1 MTGCFTVNKKY
12 YKLKINLMK
21 TISKKF
27 LSIAAIALIAGL
39 TLSSCDDEEDDD
51 MMLPSNNIVEL
62 ATSTS
67 DLSTLVT
74 AITTADLTSVLQGEG
89 PFTVFAPTNAAFD
102 NLEDGVLQTLLD
114 NPDLLAEVLQ
124 YHVVSGQVMSTDL
137 SNGEVSTL
145 LSGKTIDVS
154 ITDGVVTLN
163 NNAMVTNADNEAS
176 NGVVHIIDEVLLP
189 EGFELPKD
197 NIVTIA
203 SETPSL
209 SILVDALTMFPDLT
223 DALSSDGNYTVFA
236 PTNDAFTALL
246 GVIGQSSLDDVP
258 ENVIERLL
266 KYHVISSAALMSG
279 DLTDGQMAATLLS
292 NDDKITVGISGSDVT
307 INEANV
313 TTANVEASNGIVH
326 IVDAVLVPSLE
337 LSIVNSIV
345 EPAYFNKD
353 FSILTEAVVTADLLG
368 TLINSEANYTLFAPN
383 NDAFEEA
390 GITSLEGLTAN
401 DLAPVLTYHVLD
413 SEVFGDGLPATGSA
427 ITSLGG
433 DFYLSINDNG
443 VFLNGLTKVTTAT
456 LSGEAMD
463 YDNGVVHL
471 IDRTLVSASN
481 DIVDIAVA
489 ASEASEAAEFGQ
501 LVAALTAV
509 EEDETA
515 ADLIT
520 VLKGEGPFT
529 VFAPTDAAFASLYE
543 LAGVAD
549 FTALVNAVGIT
560 TIEAVLKYHVVNA
573 RVFSTDLPNLSS
585 NTITTLGGDFM
596 LNLGSLT
603 ITDTDAALE
612 LGSADAAIVDTDI
625 LATNGVI
632 HVIDEVI
639 LP

>member
-401 DLAPVLTYHVLD
+401 DLAPILTYHVLD

-456 LSGEAMD
+456 LSGEALD
-463 YDNGVVHL
+463 YNNGVVHL
-471 IDRTLVSASN
+471 IDRTLIPASK
-481 DIVDIAVA
+481 DVVDIAVA
-489 ASEASEAAEFGQ
+489 ASEASEGAEFGQ

-529 VFAPTDAAFASLYE
+529 VFAPTDAAFESLYE
-543 LAGVAD
+543 LAEVAD
-549 FTALVNAVGIT
+549 FSALVNAVGIA
-560 TIEAVLKYHVVNA
+560 TIEAVLKYHVVGA

-585 NTITTLGGDFM
+585 TTVTSLGGDFT

>member
-1 MTGCFTVNKKY
+1 
-12 YKLKINLMK
+12 MK

-27 LSIAAIALIAGL
+27 LSITAIALIVGL
-39 TLSSCDDEEDDD
+39 MFTSCNDDDDED
-51 MMLPSNNIVEL
+51 MMLPTNDIVAL

-74 AITTADLTSVLQGEG
+74 AISAADLTSTLQGDG
-89 PFTVFAPTNAAFD
+89 PFTVFAPTNDAFD
-102 NLEDGVLQTLLD
+102 NLEDGVLETLLD

-124 YHVVSGQVMSTDL
+124 YHVVSGKVMSTDL
-137 SNGEVSTL
+137 SDGDVATL
-145 LSGKTIDVS
+145 LSGKSINVS
-154 ITDGVVTLN
+154 IMDGVVTLN
-163 NNAMVTNADNEAS
+163 NNAMVTNTDIEAS
-176 NGVVHIIDEVLLP
+176 NGVVHLIDEVLLP

-209 SILVDALTMFPDLT
+209 SILVDALTMFPDLV
-223 DALSSDGNYTVFA
+223 DALSLDGNYTVFA

-258 ENVIERLL
+258 EDVIERLL
-266 KYHVISSAALMSG
+266 KYHVISSAALMSV

-292 NDDKITVGISGSDVT
+292 DDDKVTVGISGSDVT
-307 INEANV
+307 INGANV
-313 TTANVEASNGIVH
+313 TVANVEASNGIVH

-337 LSIVNSIV
+337 LSIVNTIV

-353 FSILTEAVVTADLLG
+353 FSILTEAVVTANLLS
-368 TLINSEANYTLFAPN
+368 TLIDSEANYTLFAPN
-383 NDAFEEA
+383 NDAFEAA

-401 DLAPVLTYHVLD
+401 DLVPILTYHVLD

-433 DFYLSINDNG
+433 DFYLSLNDNG
-443 VFLNGLTKVTTAT
+443 AFINGLTEVTTAT
-456 LSGEAMD
+456 LSGEALD

-471 IDRTLVSASN
+471 IDRTLVPASD

-489 ASEASEAAEFGQ
+489 ASQASEGAEFGQ

-509 EEDETA
+509 EEDESA

-520 VLKGEGPFT
+520 VLKGEGPYT

-543 LAGVAD
+543 LAEVAD
-549 FTALVNAVGIT
+549 FTALVNAVGIS
-560 TIEAVLKYHVVNA
+560 TIEAVLKYHVVDA

-585 NTITTLGGDFM
+585 NTITTLGGNFT

-603 ITDTDAALE
+603 ITDTDTALE
-612 LGSADAAIVDTDI
+612 LVSEDAVIIDTDI

>member
-1 MTGCFTVNKKY
+1 
-12 YKLKINLMK
+12 MK

-51 MMLPSNNIVEL
+51 MMLPTNDIVEL

-124 YHVVSGQVMSTDL
+124 YHVVSGEVMSTDL

-145 LSGKTIDVS
+145 LSGKSINVS
-154 ITDGVVTLN
+154 IADGVVTLN
-163 NNAMVTNADNEAS
+163 DYAMVTNADNEAS

-209 SILVDALTMFPDLT
+209 SILVDALTMFPDLV
-223 DALSSDGNYTVFA
+223 DALNSDGNYTVFA

-258 ENVIERLL
+258 EDVIERLL

-279 DLTDGQMAATLLS
+279 DLDDGQMAATLLS
-292 NDDKITVGISGSDVT
+292 NDDKITVGINGSDVT
-307 INEANV
+307 INGANV

-337 LSIVNSIV
+337 LSIVNTIV

-353 FSILTEAVVTADLLG
+353 FSILTEAVVTADLLN
-368 TLINSEANYTLFAPN
+368 TLIDSEANYTLFAPN
-383 NDAFEEA
+383 NDAFEAA

-471 IDRTLVSASN
+471 IDRTLVPASN

-489 ASEASEAAEFGQ
+489 ASEASEGAEFGQ

>member
-1 MTGCFTVNKKY
+1 
-12 YKLKINLMK
+12 MK
-21 TISKKF
+21 TIGKKF
-27 LSIAAIALIAGL
+27 LSITAIALIAMFAF
-39 TLSSCDDEEDDD
+39 TSCEDDD
-51 MMLPSNNIVEL
+51 DDNMMLPTNDIVAL
-62 ATSTS
+62 ATSSS

-74 AITTADLTSVLQGEG
+74 AISTADLTSVLQGDG
-89 PFTVFAPTNAAFD
+89 PFTVFAPTNDAFD
-102 NLEDGVLQTLLD
+102 NLEEGVLQTLLD
-114 NPDLLAEVLQ
+114 NPDVLAEVLQ

-137 SNGEVSTL
+137 SNGNVETL
-145 LSGKTIDVS
+145 LSGKSINVS
-154 ITDGVVTLN
+154 IADGVVTLN
-163 NNAMVTNADNEAS
+163 SSAIVTDADIEAS

-197 NIVTIA
+197 DIVTIA

-209 SILVDALTMFPDLT
+209 SILVDALTMFPNLV

-292 NDDKITVGISGSDVT
+292 DDDEITVGINGSDVT
-307 INEANV
+307 INGANV
-313 TTANVEASNGIVH
+313 TTANVEASNGIIH

-337 LSIVNSIV
+337 LSIVNTIV

-353 FSILTEAVVTADLLG
+353 FSILTEAVVTADLLN
-368 TLINSEANYTLFAPN
+368 TLIDSEANYTLFAPN
-383 NDAFEEA
+383 NDAFEAA
-390 GITSLEGLTAN
+390 GITSLDGLTAN
-401 DLAPVLTYHVLD
+401 DLVPVLTYHVLG

-427 ITSLGG
+427 IPSLGG
-433 DFYLSINDNG
+433 DLYLSINGNG
-443 VFLNGLTKVTTAT
+443 VFLNGLTRVTAAT
-456 LSGEAMD
+456 LSGEPLD

-471 IDRTLVSASN
+471 IDRTLVPASK

-489 ASEASEAAEFGQ
+489 ASEASENAEFGQ

-509 EEDETA
+509 ENEETT

-520 VLKGEGPFT
+520 ILKGEGPFT
-529 VFAPTDAAFASLYE
+529 VFAPTDAAFASLYA
-543 LAGVAD
+543 LAEVAD
-549 FTALVNAVGIT
+549 FSALVDAVGIA
-560 TIEAVLKYHVVNA
+560 TIEAVLKYHVVGA

-585 NTITTLGGDFM
+585 TTVTTLGGDFT

-603 ITDTDAALE
+603 ITDTDAALGLE
-612 LGSADAAIVDTDI
+612 TVDAAIVDTDI

>member
-1 MTGCFTVNKKY
+1 
-12 YKLKINLMK
+12 MK

-27 LSIAAIALIAGL
+27 LSITAIALIVGL
-39 TLSSCDDEEDDD
+39 MFTSCNDDDDED
-51 MMLPSNNIVEL
+51 MMLPTNDIVAL

-74 AITTADLTSVLQGEG
+74 AISAADLTSTLQGDG
-89 PFTVFAPTNAAFD
+89 PFTVFAPTNDAFD
-102 NLEDGVLQTLLD
+102 NLEDGVLETLLD

-124 YHVVSGQVMSTDL
+124 YHVVSGKVMSTDL
-137 SNGEVSTL
+137 SDGDVATL
-145 LSGKTIDVS
+145 LSGKSINVS
-154 ITDGVVTLN
+154 IMDGVVTLN
-163 NNAMVTNADNEAS
+163 NNAMVTNTDIEAS
-176 NGVVHIIDEVLLP
+176 NGVVHLIDEVLLP

-209 SILVDALTMFPDLT
+209 SILVDALTMFPDLV
-223 DALSSDGNYTVFA
+223 DALSLDGNYTVFA

-258 ENVIERLL
+258 EDVIERLL

-292 NDDKITVGISGSDVT
+292 DDDKVTVGISGSDVT
-307 INEANV
+307 INGANV
-313 TTANVEASNGIVH
+313 TVANVEASNGIVH

-337 LSIVNSIV
+337 LSIVNTIV

-353 FSILTEAVVTADLLG
+353 FSILTEAVVTANLLS
-368 TLINSEANYTLFAPN
+368 TLIDSEANYTLFAPN
-383 NDAFEEA
+383 NDAFEAA

-401 DLAPVLTYHVLD
+401 DLVPILTYHVLD

-433 DFYLSINDNG
+433 DFYLSLNDNG
-443 VFLNGLTKVTTAT
+443 AFINGLTEVTTAT
-456 LSGEAMD
+456 LSGEALD

-471 IDRTLVSASN
+471 IDRTLVPASD

-489 ASEASEAAEFGQ
+489 ASQASEGAEFGQ

-509 EEDETA
+509 EEDESA

-520 VLKGEGPFT
+520 VLKGEGPYT

-543 LAGVAD
+543 LAEVAD
-549 FTALVNAVGIT
+549 FTALVNAVGIS
-560 TIEAVLKYHVVNA
+560 TIEAVLKYHVVDA

-585 NTITTLGGDFM
+585 NTITTLGGNFT

-603 ITDTDAALE
+603 ITDTDTALE
-612 LGSADAAIVDTDI
+612 LVSEDAVIIDTDI

>member
-1 MTGCFTVNKKY
+1 
-12 YKLKINLMK
+12 MK
-21 TISKKF
+21 TIGKKF

-39 TLSSCDDEEDDD
+39 TLTSCDDDDDDD
-51 MMLPSNNIVEL
+51 MMLPTNDIVAL

-74 AITTADLTSVLQGEG
+74 AITTADLTSVLQGDG
-89 PFTVFAPTNAAFD
+89 PFTVFAPTNDAFD
-102 NLEDGVLQTLLD
+102 NLEDGVLETLLD

-124 YHVVSGQVMSTDL
+124 YHVVSGKVMSTDL
-137 SNGEVSTL
+137 SNGDVATL
-145 LSGKTIDVS
+145 LSGKSINVS
-154 ITDGVVTLN
+154 IMDGVVTLN

-197 NIVTIA
+197 NIVSIA

-209 SILVDALTMFPDLT
+209 SILVDALTMFPDLV

-246 GVIGQSSLDDVP
+246 GIIGQSSLDDVP
-258 ENVIERLL
+258 EDVIERLL

-292 NDDKITVGISGSDVT
+292 DDDKVSVGISGSDVT
-307 INEANV
+307 INGANV

-337 LSIVNSIV
+337 LSIVNTIV
-345 EPAYFNKD
+345 EPTYFNKD
-353 FSILTEAVVTADLLG
+353 FSILTEAVVTADLLS
-368 TLINSEANYTLFAPN
+368 TLIDSEANYTLFAPN
-383 NDAFEEA
+383 NDAFEAA

-401 DLAPVLTYHVLD
+401 DLAPILTYHVLD
-413 SEVFGDGLPATGSA
+413 TEVFGDGLPATGSA

-433 DFYLSINDNG
+433 DFYLSLNDNG
-443 VFLNGLTKVTTAT
+443 AFINGLTEVTTAT
-456 LSGEAMD
+456 LSGEALD
-463 YDNGVVHL
+463 YNNGVVHL
-471 IDRTLVSASN
+471 IDRTLVPASD

-489 ASEASEAAEFGQ
+489 ASQASEGAEFGQ

-509 EEDETA
+509 EEDESA

-520 VLKGEGPFT
+520 ALKGDGPFT
-529 VFAPTDAAFASLYE
+529 VFAPTDDAFESLYE

-549 FTALVNAVGIT
+549 FDALVTAQGIGV
-560 TIEAVLKYHVVNA
+560 IEAVLKYHVVEA

-585 NTITTLGGDFM
+585 NIVTTLGGGDFT

-603 ITDTDAALE
+603 IT
-612 LGSADAAIVDTDI
+612 SADEALGLEPADATIIDTDI

>member
-1 MTGCFTVNKKY
+1 
-12 YKLKINLMK
+12 MK
-21 TISKKF
+21 TITKKF
-27 LSIAAIALIAGL
+27 LSITAIALIAGL
-39 TLSSCDDEEDDD
+39 MFTSCNDDDDDD
-51 MMLPSNNIVEL
+51 MMLPTNDIVGL

-74 AITTADLTSVLQGEG
+74 AITTADLTSVLQGDG
-89 PFTVFAPTNAAFD
+89 PFTVFAPTNDAFD
-102 NLEDGVLQTLLD
+102 NLEEGVLETLLD

-124 YHVVSGQVMSTDL
+124 YHVVSGKVMSTDL
-137 SNGEVSTL
+137 SDGDVETL
-145 LSGKTIDVS
+145 LSGKSINVS
-154 ITDGVVTLN
+154 IVDGVVTLN
-163 NNAMVTNADNEAS
+163 GSATVTNADIEAS
-176 NGVVHIIDEVLLP
+176 NGVVHIIDEVLIP

-197 NIVTIA
+197 DIVTIA
-203 SETPSL
+203 SETASL
-209 SILVDALTMFPDLT
+209 SILVEALTMFPDLV

-236 PTNDAFTALL
+236 PTNDAFTTLL

-292 NDDKITVGISGSDVT
+292 DDDKITVGISGSNVT
-307 INEANV
+307 INGANV
-313 TTANVEASNGIVH
+313 TTADVEASNGIIH

-337 LSIVNSIV
+337 LSIVNTIV

-353 FSILTEAVVTADLLG
+353 FSILTEAVVKADLLT
-368 TLINSEANYTLFAPN
+368 TLIDSEANYTLFAPN
-383 NDAFEEA
+383 NDAFEA
-390 GITSLEGLTAN
+390 ADITSLEGLTAN
-401 DLAPVLTYHVLD
+401 NLAPILTYHVLG

-443 VFLNGLTKVTTAT
+443 VFLNGLTQVTAAT
-456 LSGEAMD
+456 LSGEALD

-471 IDRTLVSASN
+471 IDRTLVPASD

-489 ASEASEAAEFGQ
+489 ASQASEGAEFGQ
-501 LVAALTAV
+501 LVAALSAV
-509 EEDETA
+509 EDDETA

-520 VLKGEGPFT
+520 VLKGDGPFT
-529 VFAPTDAAFASLYE
+529 VFAPTDAAFALLYE
-543 LAGVAD
+543 LAEVAD
-549 FTALVNAVGIT
+549 FSELVDAEGIA
-560 TIEAVLKYHVVNA
+560 TIEAVLKYHVVSG
-573 RVFSTDLPNLSS
+573 RVFSTDLSNLSS
-585 NTITTLGGDFM
+585 STVTTLGGDFT

-612 LGSADAAIVDTDI
+612 LGSVDATIVDTDI

>member
-1 MTGCFTVNKKY
+1 
-12 YKLKINLMK
+12 MK
-21 TISKKF
+21 TISKKLISMF
-27 LSIAAIALIAGL
+27 AIALIAMFAF
-39 TLSSCDDEEDDD
+39 TSCDDDDAD
-51 MMLPSNNIVEL
+51 DTMLPTNDIVAL

-74 AITTADLTSVLQGEG
+74 AISTADLTSTLQGEG
-89 PFTVFAPTNAAFD
+89 PFTVFAPTNDAFD
-102 NLEDGVLQTLLD
+102 NLEDGVLETLLD
-114 NPDLLAEVLQ
+114 NPDVLAEVLQ
-124 YHVVSGQVMSTDL
+124 YHVVSGKVMSTDL
-137 SNGEVSTL
+137 MDGDVTTL
-145 LSGKTIDVS
+145 LSGKSISVS
-154 ITDGVVTLN
+154 IMDGVVTLN
-163 NNAMVTNADNEAS
+163 GNAMVTNADIEAS
-176 NGVVHIIDEVLLP
+176 NGVVHLIDEVLLP

-197 NIVTIA
+197 DIVTIA
-203 SETPSL
+203 SEIPSL
-209 SILVDALTMFPDLT
+209 SILVDALTMFPDLV

-258 ENVIERLL
+258 EDVIERLL

-292 NDDKITVGISGSDVT
+292 VDDKVTVGISGSDVT
-307 INEANV
+307 INGANV
-313 TTANVEASNGIVH
+313 ITANVEASNGIVH

-337 LSIVNSIV
+337 LSIVNTIV

-353 FSILTEAVVTADLLG
+353 FSILTAAVVKADLLS
-368 TLINSEANYTLFAPN
+368 TLIDSEANYTLFAPN
-383 NDAFEEA
+383 NDAFEAA

-401 DLAPVLTYHVLD
+401 DLAPILTYHVLD
-413 SEVFGDGLPATGSA
+413 TEVFGDGLPATGSA

-433 DFYLSINDNG
+433 DFYLSLNDDG
-443 VFLNGLTKVTTAT
+443 AFINGLTEVTTAT
-456 LSGEAMD
+456 LSGEALD

-471 IDRTLVSASN
+471 IDRTLVPASD

-489 ASEASEAAEFGQ
+489 ASQASEGAEFGQ

-509 EEDETA
+509 EEDESA

-520 VLKGEGPFT
+520 VLKGEGPYT
-529 VFAPTDAAFASLYE
+529 VFAPTDAAFESLYD

-549 FTALVNAVGIT
+549 FTALVNAVGIS
-560 TIEAVLKYHVVNA
+560 TIEAVLKYHVVSA
-573 RVFSTDLPNLSS
+573 RVFSTDLPNLASS
-585 NTITTLGGDFM
+585 TVTTLGGDFT

-603 ITDTDAALE
+603 ITDADAALE
-612 LGSADAAIVDTDI
+612 LGSEDATIVDTDI